1 MYNEV
6 KEKLFKRFEARR
18 NMDGTIEFLVKGGIG
33 GIVAILFP
41 KQEVI
46 NVFLRASP
54 EIVWNHNGFAIF
66 VLARKYTVMTNSR
79 CKKVE
84 AAWLIGMCGAAWAK
98 NLCHPF
104 FLESDHYVGNASIF
118 PLGRIQSTSKRN
130 VVTFEIFD
138 YDVTYTTI
146 GWFPPIDY
154 TNPALMYPVKLG
166 RKSSKKGKEVR
177 AYLRNKNAWYYTAGY
192 YTAGSAKIRRFID
205 EEAKR
210 TNHTEF
216 SKISYIR
223 LFK

>member
-1 MYNEV
+1 MYNAV
-6 KEKLFKRFEARR
+6 KEKLFKNFEARKDALGR
-18 NMDGTIEFLVKGGIG
+18 IEFLKNG

-46 NVFLRASP
+46 NVFLSASP

-84 AAWLIGMCGAAWAK
+84 AAWLIGMCGAEWAK

-104 FLESDHYVGNASIF
+104 FLESDHYMGSASIS
-118 PLGRIQSTSKRN
+118 PLGSIQGTSKRN
-130 VVTFEIFD
+130 VVTFKIFD

-146 GWFPPIDY
+146 GRLLPIDY
-154 TNPALMYPVKLG
+154 INPALMYPVKLG
-166 RKSSKKGKEVR
+166 RKSKKGKEVY
-177 AYLRNKNAWYYTAGY
+177 AYLRNENAWHYTTGY
-192 YTAGSAKIRRFID
+192 NAGSSAEIRRFID
-205 EEAKR
+205 EEAKK